1 MALLPGTHA
10 GEANFGLAGL
20 AVGERRPLSVPG
32 LQSKGQSG
40 SLSPKDQDSP
50 RDSRVTL
57 APVGWHAPCSL
68 LALLEGAMPA
78 EAAVVAGFV
87 IWSPRDAAQCC
98 SPANTW

>member
-1 MALLPGTHA
+1 M
-10 GEANFGLAGL
+10 
-20 AVGERRPLSVPG
+20 PG

-50 RDSRVTL
+50 GDSRVTL